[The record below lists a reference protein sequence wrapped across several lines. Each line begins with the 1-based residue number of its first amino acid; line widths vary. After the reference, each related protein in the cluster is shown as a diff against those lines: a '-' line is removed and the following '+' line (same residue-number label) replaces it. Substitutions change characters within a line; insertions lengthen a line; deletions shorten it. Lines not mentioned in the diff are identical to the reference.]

1 MIRLFWYTTITGGD
15 VTFAESQDKANIL
28 NDYFCTV
35 FSHDDTENL
44 PDMGDSTFS
53 NIPSIELDSPGNDK
67 ILKDPSKA
75 AGPDGL
81 PARYVPQVNC

>member
-1 MIRLFWYTTITGGD
+1 
-15 VTFAESQDKANIL
+15 
-28 NDYFCTV
+28 
-35 FSHDDTENL
+35 
-44 PDMGDSTFS
+44 MGDSTFS
-53 NIPSIELDSPGNDK
+53 NIPSIELDSPDNDK